1 MARRLAK
8 QLGLPHKFSSSRE
21 AMAALIAI
29 RAIERARE
37 LAAEEKGSVALR
49 RALARA
55 QEPLEEY
62 VATQLRK
69 LARPS
74 TRRRKA

>member
-1 MARRLAK
+1 MTRRLAK
-8 QLGLPHKFSSSRE
+8 DLGLPHRFSSSRE

-37 LAAEEKGSVALR
+37 LAAEEEGSLALR

-55 QEPLEEY
+55 QKPLEEY
-62 VATQLRK
+62 VAAQLRK
-69 LARPS
+69 LKGPK